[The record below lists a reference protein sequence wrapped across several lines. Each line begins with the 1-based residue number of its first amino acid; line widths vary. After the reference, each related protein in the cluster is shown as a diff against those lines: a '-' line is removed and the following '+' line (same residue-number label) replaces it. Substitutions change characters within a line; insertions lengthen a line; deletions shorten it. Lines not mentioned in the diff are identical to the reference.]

1 MAQGGG
7 EARTCQND
15 PAVAPIWR
23 LPLVRFLGE
32 GHTHG
37 ERFASFESV
46 EVAVGMFLA
55 SESNRVPAWSVP
67 FGAPPGANVCA
78 VIEQLLPRDVLI
90 LRVSRAR
97 SRAIP
102 TIVMLDLTAT
112 APSLE
117 QFVGGDVVLRDAA
130 VLSTRQ
136 ARETDQWTLD
146 PLSEIRVGA
155 TEYEDSRQGERLVTV
170 TRFTTAAGRTFSVPY
185 ALAMRPARGRR
196 LWRAKTRIAPGAC

>member
-1 MAQGGG
+1 M
-7 EARTCQND
+7 RTCQSD
-15 PAVAPIWR
+15 PAVAPVWK
-23 LPLVRFLGE
+23 LPLVGSLEE

-37 ERFASFESV
+37 EQFPSFKSV

-55 SESNRVPAWSVP
+55 SESNRVPGWLVP
-67 FGAPPGANVCA
+67 FGAPPGANVCSA
-78 VIEQLLPRDVLI
+78 IEQLLPRDVLI

-130 VLSTRQ
+130 VLSTQQ
-136 ARETDQWTLD
+136 AREIDQWTLD

-155 TEYEDSRQGERLVTV
+155 TEYEDSRQGERLVMV

-196 LWRAKTRIAPGAC
+196 LWAAKTRVEPGAC